1 MKRLKDET
9 LSIRTSSD
17 IKRLLRAAAD
27 REHRSI
33 ASMIEVL
40 VLAYAEKHGL
50 TGTEGQ
56 LEHSQKDKS

>member
-1 MKRLKDET
+1 MRQLKTDT
-9 LSIRTSSD
+9 LSIRVSSD

-40 VLAYAEKHGL
+40 VRAYAEKHGL
-50 TGTEGQ
+50 TVTQ
-56 LEHSQKDKS
+56 DQIEHSQKDKS

>member
-40 VLAYAEKHGL
+40 VLAYAETHGL
-50 TGTEGQ
+50 TVTEDPR
-56 LEHSQKDKS
+56 EHNQKDKS

>member
-17 IKRLLRAAAD
+17 IKRLLRVAAD

-50 TGTEGQ
+50 TVAEDPR
-56 LEHSQKDKS
+56 EHNQNDKS